1 MIEVSGLEKK
11 YGKLQVLENIDLEI
25 KKGEIFGLV
34 GLSGAGKSTLLRCI
48 NGLVPYDGGS
58 LKVQGIEVQKLG
70 KAQLRNFRKNIG
82 MIFQNFSLLERCNV
96 YENVSFPMKVW
107 KKNSMETDEQVRKM
121 VRLVGLEDKI
131 ESRPRQLS
139 GGQKQRVAIARA
151 MVTEPEILL
160 CDEATSALDPKT
172 ATSILNLL
180 KEINQKMGVT
190 IIIVTHQME
199 VVEQICDRMALL
211 QAGKIILK
219 GEVKQLFLENS
230 EPLRELLGRKLTFEP
245 GVFIRILIENKS
257 NYRKFFYEL
266 SSEMKIAYEICDGG
280 IRNFKDG
287 SAFLGTL
294 KIETKDS
301 DEFMRYLKKKKVL
314 FEVQENG
321 A

>member
-1 MIEVSGLEKK
+1 M
-11 YGKLQVLENIDLEI
+11 
-25 KKGEIFGLV
+25 
-34 GLSGAGKSTLLRCI
+34 
-48 NGLVPYDGGS
+48 
-58 LKVQGIEVQKLG
+58 
-70 KAQLRNFRKNIG
+70 
-82 MIFQNFSLLERCNV
+82 
-96 YENVSFPMKVW
+96 
-107 KKNSMETDEQVRKM
+107 
-121 VRLVGLEDKI
+121 
-131 ESRPRQLS
+131 
-139 GGQKQRVAIARA
+139 
-151 MVTEPEILL
+151 L

-230 EPLRELLGRKLTFEP
+230 EPLRELLERKLTFEP